1 MNLVFLYPMKPTLA
15 PKNNVYLKKVCHEPH
30 FF

>member
-15 PKNNVYLKKVCHEPH
+15 PKNNVYLKQKKWKKKL
-30 FF
+30 